1 MGCVINTII
10 YTFLEILMI
19 ESAAL
24 TVTGMKC
31 GGCENNVKTKL
42 MGLDG
47 VKAVIASSKDKTV
60 KVDFDPGKT
69 DLNVI
74 SQAITEVGYTVV
86 DDK

>member
-1 MGCVINTII
+1 MGCDINTII

-19 ESAAL
+19 ESVAL

-42 MGLDG
+42 MGLEG

-60 KVDFDPGKT
+60 KVEFDPGET

-74 SQAITEVGYTVV
+74 AQAITEVGYTVV
-86 DDK
+86 ADN